1 MSLDHRMNDSTP
13 ERSITNASTTGYV
26 LVALAACLW
35 GTLGLFFRVLH
46 DDFRL
51 SSLSIAFLR
60 AAVAAALLL
69 SVMLVTRRRL
79 LRISRRAAAFYLLY
93 GLVGVA
99 AFYFFYVQAVIQ
111 TSVTTAVVLLYT
123 APAFVSLIAWRVW
136 GEAMTARKLAA
147 LALAFAGC
155 ALVARAYDL
164 TELRLNLLGL
174 TFGLGAGLTYALYTA
189 FSKFVLA
196 RHSGWTALTYAL
208 VVGALFLAPLQ
219 STDSLMPLAL
229 HPIGWIVV
237 IGLAV
242 GPTLGSLTLYNAGLQ
257 RVPASNASLVATLE
271 PVVASGLAFAFLGEH
286 LELWQ
291 LIGGGMVVA
300 GALLVNYRL

>member
-1 MSLDHRMNDSTP
+1 MNDSTP
-13 ERSITNASTTGYV
+13 ERSKTNASTTGYV

-35 GTLGLFFRVLH
+35 GTLGLFFRILH
-46 DDFRL
+46 DDFQL

-155 ALVARAYDL
+155 ALVARAYDP
-164 TELRLNLLGL
+164 TELRLNLFGL
-174 TFGLGAGLTYALYTA
+174 AFGLGAGLTYALYTA

-219 STDSLMPLAL
+219 SADGLMPLAL

-286 LELWQ
+286 LEPWQ

-300 GALLVNYRL
+300 GALLVNYKP

>member
-1 MSLDHRMNDSTP
+1 MNDSTP
-13 ERSITNASTTGYV
+13 ERSKTNASTTGYV

-46 DDFRL
+46 DDFQL
-51 SSLSIAFLR
+51 SSFTIAFLR

-147 LALAFAGC
+147 LGLAFAGC
-155 ALVARAYDL
+155 ALVARAYDP

-174 TFGLGAGLTYALYTA
+174 AFGVGAGLTYALYTA

-219 STDSLMPLAL
+219 NADGLMPLAL
-229 HPIGWIVV
+229 HPIGWVVV

-286 LELWQ
+286 LEPWQ

-300 GALLVNYRL
+300 GALLVNYKP